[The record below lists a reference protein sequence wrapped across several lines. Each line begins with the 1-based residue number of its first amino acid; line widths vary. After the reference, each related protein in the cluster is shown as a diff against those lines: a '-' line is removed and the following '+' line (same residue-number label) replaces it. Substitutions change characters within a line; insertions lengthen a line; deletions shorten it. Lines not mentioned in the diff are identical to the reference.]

1 MGRPSRRTLLLAVA
15 GVVVALA
22 LLYAFVPDPIPVDT
36 AVAARGPLQVVV
48 EEEGET
54 HIEDRY
60 VITAPV
66 AAYLGRIRLEAGDT
80 VGRGEVVARLER
92 PRSAILDPRTR
103 AQAQARLRAAEA
115 ALADAAV
122 AVERTAADRERA
134 RALLRAGAVSPQRME
149 EADAAAR
156 RAVAEREA
164 ARAERAAALAELRGG
179 REGAG
184 EVPEVLRAPAAGR
197 ILSVRRRSEG
207 HVAPG
212 EPLIEVGD
220 TRRLEIRADVLSQ
233 DAVRIR
239 PGTRVIVDQWGGDTT
254 LDAVVTR
261 VEPEAVTEVSAL
273 GVEEQRVPVRADLTS
288 PPEAWAGLG
297 SGYRVLA
304 RFVVWEEEDV
314 LQVPTSALFR
324 TDQGWGVFA
333 VEGGRAVR
341 RAVELGRQAG
351 LASQVLSGIANG
363 DTVVVHPPNE
373 LEDGARVGPRAERI

>member
-1 MGRPSRRTLLLAVA
+1 M
-15 GVVVALA
+15 
-22 LLYAFVPDPIPVDT
+22 
-36 AVAARGPLQVVV
+36 
-48 EEEGET
+48 
-54 HIEDRY
+54 
-60 VITAPV
+60 
-66 AAYLGRIRLEAGDT
+66 
-80 VGRGEVVARLER
+80 
-92 PRSAILDPRTR
+92 
-103 AQAQARLRAAEA
+103 
-115 ALADAAV
+115 
-122 AVERTAADRERA
+122 
-134 RALLRAGAVSPQRME
+134 
-149 EADAAAR
+149 
-156 RAVAEREA
+156 
-164 ARAERAAALAELRGG
+164 
-179 REGAG
+179 
-184 EVPEVLRAPAAGR
+184 
-197 ILSVRRRSEG
+197 
-207 HVAPG
+207 
-212 EPLIEVGD
+212 
-220 TRRLEIRADVLSQ
+220 
-233 DAVRIR
+233 
-239 PGTRVIVDQWGGDTT
+239 IVDQWGGDTT